1 MELIRGLHNLR
12 PRHRGCVLTIG
23 VFDGVHIG
31 HQAMLERLAALGHD
45 CDLPSVLMVFEPQP
59 QETMPYLITPARLTP
74 FREKIRALSA
84 TAVDRVLCVRF
95 NESFAQLSAMRFIED
110 ILVAGLGA
118 QHVVVGDD
126 FRFGHQA
133 VGDTELLRE
142 TGARLGF
149 EVHRRDTYRIAG
161 DRVSSTR
168 IRNALAVGQLDSVK
182 ELLGRHYAISGRVR
196 FGKQLGRTIGFP
208 TANVALRHRVSPISG
223 VFAVQA
229 ALKGDGRV
237 LGGVANIGVRP
248 TVDGETRLLEVNL
261 FDFDEVIY
269 GRHIRVELLSKL
281 REEKRFESLDA
292 LKEQIRRDAQT
303 ARDYIDNAAGSL

>member
-1 MELIRGLHNLR
+1 MLTKSGLYTSSESDSIWRKGAMMELIRGLHNLR

-45 CDLPSVLMVFEPQP
+45 CDLPAVLMMFEPQP

-126 FRFGHQA
+126 F
-133 VGDTELLRE
+133 E
-142 TGARLGF
+142 GAGC
-149 EVHRRDTYRIAG
+149 
-161 DRVSSTR
+161 
-168 IRNALAVGQLDSVK
+168 
-182 ELLGRHYAISGRVR
+182 
-196 FGKQLGRTIGFP
+196 
-208 TANVALRHRVSPISG
+208 G
-223 VFAVQA
+223 VWPLMSA
-229 ALKGDGRV
+229 
-237 LGGVANIGVRP
+237 
-248 TVDGETRLLEVNL
+248 
-261 FDFDEVIY
+261 
-269 GRHIRVELLSKL
+269 
-281 REEKRFESLDA
+281 
-292 LKEQIRRDAQT
+292 
-303 ARDYIDNAAGSL
+303 